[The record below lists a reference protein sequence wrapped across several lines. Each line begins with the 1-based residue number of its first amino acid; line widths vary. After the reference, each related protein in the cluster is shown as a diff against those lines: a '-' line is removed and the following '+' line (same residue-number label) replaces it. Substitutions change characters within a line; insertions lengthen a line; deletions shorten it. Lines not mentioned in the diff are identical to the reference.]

1 MGVTGCGGERML
13 KQIRSVTA
21 GLPITSQTHTNTT
34 YSCKTQKETN
44 CTFAMSRFTFL
55 LFVIKKRK
63 TRKITK

>member
-34 YSCKTQKETN
+34 YSYETQKETN
-44 CTFAMSRFTFL
+44 CTFAMSRFTYELIL
-55 LFVIKKRK
+55 LSVIKKS
-63 TRKITK
+63 

>member
-34 YSCKTQKETN
+34 YSCETQKETN
-44 CTFAMSRFTFL
+44 CTFAMSRFTCELIL
-55 LFVIKKRK
+55 LSVIKKSK
-63 TRKITK
+63 TGK